1 MTKLPTYYP
10 GDDIPITR
18 GPFTDDTG
26 IPFDL
31 STMSQIVFKTG
42 TDPRFVAEFALHPIG
57 EQRGITLSDLVLN
70 GTTYPNALAEFTI
83 QTDQTLKMK
92 VGYGTM
98 EDFISQADGTLLDS
112 KRDSSGENIVYQI
125 IEHTL

>member
-1 MTKLPTYYP
+1 
-10 GDDIPITR
+10 
-18 GPFTDDTG
+18 
-26 IPFDL
+26 
-31 STMSQIVFKTG
+31 
-42 TDPRFVAEFALHPIG
+42 LHPIG